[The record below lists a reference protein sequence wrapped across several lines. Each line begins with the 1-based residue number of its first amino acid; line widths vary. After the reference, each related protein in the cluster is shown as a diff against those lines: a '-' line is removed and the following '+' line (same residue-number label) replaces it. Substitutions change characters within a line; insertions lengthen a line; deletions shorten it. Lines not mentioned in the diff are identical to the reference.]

1 MRIAQWVSGLG
12 LGAGGDGC
20 QRWRNLFRSTLL
32 ASRSGSGELILI
44 SQHCLAQAFG
54 WAPGPSRDAML
65 LELQRN
71 QGVGNIR
78 GRDK

>member
-1 MRIAQWVSGLG
+1 M
-12 LGAGGDGC
+12 
-20 QRWRNLFRSTLL
+20 
-32 ASRSGSGELILI
+32 I